1 MLGLNIGRTKLAG
14 LVPRK
19 QDYAPRLPR
28 IPLEHDL
35 LPPVFG
41 APFRVCPRRSLEV
54 AVRWFFRLRLC
65 PRSPSVTS
73 PSEALEKNPKNP
85 PRSDPLFWMVLGPLS
100 TQRQPALTPPADSHP
115 NPCKPVLQNRSP
127 GPTR

>member
-1 MLGLNIGRTKLAG
+1 MLGLNIRRAELAG

-19 QDYAPRLPR
+19 EDHAPRLLR

-54 AVRWFFRLRLC
+54 AVRCFVRVRLC

-73 PSEALEKNPKNP
+73 PSEALEKNTENR
-85 PRSDPLFWMVLGPLS
+85 PRSEQLFWMVLGHLS